1 MSVSCLNH
9 KTSRPLVSVVIPA
22 FNRAHS
28 VARSIESVLEQ
39 TYRPLELIVV
49 DDGSTDGI
57 VDHLSPYSDRI
68 LLVSQ
73 PNSGPSSARNTGVA
87 HAKGEIIAFLD
98 SDDTWEPTKLER
110 QMTLMIR
117 GGVRVPCCV
126 CNSRNLID
134 GIPSK
139 TSFEN
144 AGIDCT
150 LSEGYWLN
158 PDELIATRF
167 LLFNQV
173 VAVRRDAF
181 EKVGGYKVHMRL
193 LEDHDL
199 AFRLS
204 LLGPWA
210 FISDTLVTKY
220 DEADGLGV
228 QARQNPIVHVQ
239 AWMTAIREFL
249 NEPIER
255 GGVVERQV
263 RKSLWEGSVEII
275 AVRMCDRKGIA
286 AAAIGRLLQYCL
298 RVKRGVARRLP
309 SWPRPKTV
317 AFVSLGAHGRHPE

>member
-1 MSVSCLNH
+1 MNVSCFNH
-9 KTSRPLVSVVIPA
+9 ESSGTLVSVIIPA

-28 VARSIESVLEQ
+28 VVRSIESVFEQ

-57 VDHLSPYSDRI
+57 VDHLSPYGDRI

-110 QMTLMIR
+110 QMALMIR
-117 GGVRVPCCV
+117 GGVSVSCCV
-126 CNSRNLID
+126 CNARNLI
-134 GIPSK
+134 GGTPSK

-144 AGIDCT
+144 AGIECT
-150 LSEGYWLN
+150 ISQGYWLN

-181 EKVGGYKVHMRL
+181 EKVGGYKVHLRL

-228 QARQNPIVHVQ
+228 QARQDPIVHVQ
-239 AWMTAIREFL
+239 AWMNAIREFL
-249 NEPIER
+249 QEPIEP
-255 GGVVERQV
+255 GGVVERHV
-263 RKSLWEGSVEII
+263 RKNLREGSIEIL

-286 AAAIGRLLQYCL
+286 PAAVGRLLQYYL
-298 RVKRGVARRLP
+298 RVKRAVARRLP
-309 SWPRPKTV
+309 TWPQPKAV
-317 AFVSLGAHGRHPE
+317 AFVPIGLNGSHPG